1 MTATTH
7 LPTRLPTPPVDHPA
21 ITVAILPPAIQAL
34 PALPVIRA
42 RLAIPAAARL
52 AIPAAARQVT
62 AATLPLAV
70 PTVGESEEATR
81 TTKSPKPSHAATQC
95 GTITLPTTVL
105 KSSSPP
111 TVALQEK
118 DLSSAS

>member
-34 PALPVIRA
+34 PALPVIR
-42 RLAIPAAARL
+42 ARL

-111 TVALQEK
+111 TAVLREK